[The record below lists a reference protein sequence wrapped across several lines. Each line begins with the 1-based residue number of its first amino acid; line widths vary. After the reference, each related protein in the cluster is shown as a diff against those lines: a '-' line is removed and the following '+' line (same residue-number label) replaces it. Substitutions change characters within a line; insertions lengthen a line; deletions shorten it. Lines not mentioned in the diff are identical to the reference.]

1 METNAKIY
9 VAGHRGLAGGALCR
23 ALKMAGYGNILTRSS
38 KELDLRDTAATAAFF
53 AAEKPEYVF
62 LAAAKVGG
70 IHANNSLPA
79 EFIYDNLAIEMNV
92 IHQAWKHG
100 VKRLLF
106 LGSTCVYPRECPQPI
121 KEEYLLTGPLEPT
134 NDAYAIAKIAGIKMC
149 EAYRRQHGA
158 KFFCAMPTNL
168 YGIGDNYHPE
178 HSHVFPAFIRKFHE
192 GKVQRKPT
200 VEIWGSGTPRREFL
214 CSDDMADGCLFLMTQ
229 PDEIIFGSREEM
241 MKNGPNL
248 YNLGTGE
255 DLTIRDLAY
264 LIKRIIGYEGELTW
278 NSSKPDGMMIKRTDV
293 HRIAALGWRART
305 SLETGIR
312 LAYEDFLKHHA

>member
-1 METNAKIY
+1 MERSSKIY

-23 ALKMAGYGNILTRSS
+23 ALRASGYENIVTRPS
-38 KELDLRDTAATAAFF
+38 KELDLRDLAATAAFF
-53 AAEKPEYVF
+53 ADEKPEYVF

-79 EFIYDNLAIEMNV
+79 DFIYDNLAIEMNV
-92 IHQAWKHG
+92 IHQAWKSG

-168 YGIGDNYHPE
+168 YGVDDNYHPE

-192 GKVQRKPT
+192 GKTQRKPS

-214 CSDDMADGCLFLMTQ
+214 CSDDMADGCLFLMRQ
-229 PDEIIFGSREEM
+229 PDETIFGSAEEM
-241 MKNGPNL
+241 SRNGPILFNI
-248 YNLGTGE
+248 GCGE
-255 DLTIRDLAY
+255 DLTIRELA
-264 LIKRIIGYEGELTW
+264 LLMKTIIGYEGELTW
-278 NSSKPDGMMIKRTDV
+278 NSSKPDGMMLKRTDV
-293 HRIAALGWRART
+293 SRMLKLGWRAKI
-305 SLETGIR
+305 SLEEGIR
-312 LAYEDFLKHHA
+312 LAYKDFLKNHS